1 MNVVS
6 KATQQNDNL
15 KGEKTMDMT
24 EIKEITEK
32 IDRYQQII
40 DDAENALDAAIENL
54 EEALA
59 EAYEEQNQ

>member
-40 DDAENALDAAIENL
+40 DDAENVLDAAIENL